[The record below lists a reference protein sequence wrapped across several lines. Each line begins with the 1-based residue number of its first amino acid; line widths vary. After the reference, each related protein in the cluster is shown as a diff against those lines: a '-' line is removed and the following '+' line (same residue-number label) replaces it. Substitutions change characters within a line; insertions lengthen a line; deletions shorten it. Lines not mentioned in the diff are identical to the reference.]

1 MGIDPKS
8 TELPMS
14 FLVCPQCHGFGYVLT
29 PSGNHVV
36 CTVCHNHHSVIGFI
50 NNDLLYWGKKISPA
64 AILEKKMERIVNAI
78 INTILII
85 VGIGGIAALMFRISD
100 LNAHNLPPELLF
112 TEPSSMVLIF
122 WISLLADLFIYYRI
136 ERSLEKI
143 PEITEDNKL
152 ANYTITGDINDWNYW
167 QTVDVHKK
175 IDASKYFKVRALN
188 LIDDAYILAEQ
199 YKHAEVRASHLLL
212 ALLTTDEVATI
223 FFRLEMNTSEFIE
236 ALKRVAEKENAK
248 DHYQHSPDFGAEI
261 RKAMLLAYGETRLQK
276 RRAVGI
282 VELLIGAVLADPLI
296 QDVLFDREID
306 MEKIRNLVFWNNLVE
321 EMMAGER
328 QRRRLARGKPK
339 TIMNRAMTARPTKY
353 LDSVSQDFTLMARGN
368 SFMAPIGRE
377 QEVSE
382 AFRVLQEGHSS
393 VMLVGPSGVGKSTI
407 LQGVANLMTAEN
419 VPGPLRDKRLV
430 VTDPGAIIAGA
441 SGIGGLEQK
450 MELIIQDIILAGNVI
465 WAIED
470 IHTLLG
476 AGSTGSSI
484 DIGKILMNYI
494 SQGYIKVIGT
504 TTTSEYQ
511 KYIEN
516 QQTFLRR
523 FQVVQIPELSI
534 QDTIKVLEGRAPYL
548 ESRYKVFFT
557 YDALDASATLSE
569 RFIQDRHLPAK
580 AVDILEESAVYAKEN
595 HPDRRTVSKADV
607 QQVMS
612 EKTNVA
618 ITAISESEAEKLLHM
633 EDILHERVIGQ
644 KEAID
649 AIGRALRRARE
660 DIRDMKRPIASLL
673 FLGPTG
679 VGKTETAKAIAE
691 AYFGNEA
698 NMIRFDMSEYQTPQ
712 SINKLIGDAGQQG
725 LLTEAVRTRPFGIV
739 LLDEFEKAHGDVVNL
754 FLQVMEDGRL
764 TDGTGRTSDFTNTM
778 IIATSNAGTSMIQK
792 EYAAGATSEGIREH
806 ILESDALT
814 EVFRPELLNRFDHI
828 AIFTP
833 LSPAELLE
841 VCELLLKALA
851 AQLQTK
857 GMTLQWTHEAV
868 TDLVQRGYDPVFGAR
883 PLRRLIQDTVQDA
896 IAKLLLSKK
905 LARRDVIQL
914 LPGGEVNVIKAEH
927 I

>member
-1 MGIDPKS
+1 MGVDPKA

-14 FLVCPQCHGFGYVLT
+14 FLECPQCNGFGYVLT
-29 PSGNHVV
+29 PAGNHVI
-36 CTVCHNHHSVIGFI
+36 CSVCHNKDSVIGFI
-50 NNDLLYWGKKISPA
+50 ENDLLYWGKKVSPA
-64 AILEKKMERIVNAI
+64 AILEKNIEQVVNSI
-78 INTILII
+78 INTALII
-85 VGIGGIAALMFRISD
+85 IGIAGIAALMFRIYD
-100 LNAHNLPPELLF
+100 LNAQNLALQELF
-112 TEPSSMVLIF
+112 VEPSGMILVF
-122 WISLLADLFIYYRI
+122 WISVLADLFIYYRI
-136 ERSLEKI
+136 ERSLEQI
-143 PEITEDNKL
+143 PEITAENKL
-152 ANYTITGDINDWNYW
+152 ANYKATGDINDWKYW
-167 QTVDVHKK
+167 ETVDIHKK
-175 IDASKYFKVRALN
+175 IDASKFFKIRALH
-188 LIDDAYILAEQ
+188 LIDEAYILAEQ
-199 YKHAEVRASHLLL
+199 HKHAEVRASHLLL
-212 ALLTTDEVATI
+212 ALMNTDEVGTV
-223 FFRLEMNTSEFIE
+223 FFRLEMDTADFI
-236 ALKRVAEKENAK
+236 AAINRVAEKENAK

-261 RKAMLLAYGETRLQK
+261 RKAMLLAYGETRMQN
-276 RRAVGI
+276 RGAVGV
-282 VELLIGAVLADPLI
+282 VELLIGVVLADPLI
-296 QDVLFDREID
+296 QDALFDRNID

-328 QRRRLARGKPK
+328 KRRRLARGKPK

-353 LDSVSQDFTLMARGN
+353 LDAASQDFTLMARSN
-368 SFMAPIGRE
+368 AFMAPIGRE
-377 QEVSE
+377 EEVSE

-407 LQGVANLMTAEN
+407 LQGIANLMTAEN

-430 VTDPGAIIAGA
+430 VTDPGAIISGA
-441 SGIGGLEQK
+441 AGIGGLEQK

-534 QDTIKVLEGRAPYL
+534 QDTIKVLEGRAPYI
-548 ESRYKVFFT
+548 EGRYKVYFT
-557 YDALDASATLSE
+557 YDALEASATLSE
-569 RFIQDRHLPAK
+569 KFIQDRYLPAK
-580 AVDILEESAVYAKEN
+580 AVDVLEESAVYAKEN
-595 HPDRRTVSKADV
+595 HPERHVVGKADV
-607 QQVMS
+607 QQIMS

-618 ITAISESEAEKLLHM
+618 ITAITESEAEKLLHM
-633 EDILHERVIGQ
+633 EDILHQRVIGQ
-644 KEAID
+644 VEAID

-698 NMIRFDMSEYQTPQ
+698 NMIRFDMSEYQSPQ
-712 SINKLIGDAGQQG
+712 TINKLIGAAGQAGQ
-725 LLTEAVRTRPFGIV
+725 LTEAVRTHPFGIV

-764 TDGTGRTSDFTNTM
+764 TDGNGRTADFTNTM
-778 IIATSNAGTSMIQK
+778 IIATSNAGTAMIQK
-792 EYAAGATSEGIREH
+792 EYQAGATSEGIREQ
-806 ILESDALT
+806 ILEGDVLT
-814 EVFRPELLNRFDHI
+814 SVFRPELLNRFDHI

-833 LSPAELLE
+833 LSPAELLQ
-841 VCELLLKALA
+841 VCELLLQALA
-851 AQLQTK
+851 KQLETK

-896 IAKLLLSKK
+896 IAKLLLGKK
-905 LARRDVIQL
+905 LARRDIIQL
-914 LPGGEVNVIKAEH
+914 LPDGEVNVIKAER

>member
-1 MGIDPKS
+1 MGIDPKA

-14 FLVCPQCHGFGYVLT
+14 FLECPQCHGFGYVLT
-29 PSGNHVV
+29 PSGNHIV
-36 CTVCHNHHSVIGFI
+36 CTVCHNKHSVVGFI
-50 NNDLLYWGKKISPA
+50 DNDVLYWGKKVSPA
-64 AILEKKMERIVNAI
+64 AILEKGIERVVNAI
-78 INTILII
+78 INTVLII
-85 VGIGGIAALMFRISD
+85 IGVAGVAALMFRISD
-100 LNAHNLPPELLF
+100 LSAQNLALEELF
-112 TEPSSMVLIF
+112 VEPSGMILVF
-122 WISLLADLFIYYRI
+122 WISVLADLFIYYRI
-136 ERSLEKI
+136 ERSLEQI
-143 PEITEDNKL
+143 PEITAENKL
-152 ANYTITGDINDWNYW
+152 ANFIPQGEINDWKYW
-167 QTVDVHKK
+167 ETVDIHKK
-175 IDASKYFKVRALN
+175 IDVSKFFKTRALN
-188 LIDDAYILAEQ
+188 LIDEAYILAEEF
-199 YKHAEVRASHLLL
+199 KHAEVRASHLLL
-212 ALLTTDEVATI
+212 VLMKTDEVATV
-223 FFRLEMNTSEFIE
+223 FFRLEMDTADFI
-236 ALKRVAEKENAK
+236 AAVRRVAEKENEK

-261 RKAMLLAYGETRLQK
+261 RKAMLLAYGETRLQE
-276 RRAVGI
+276 RRAVGV
-282 VELLIGAVLADPLI
+282 VELLIGVVLADPLI
-296 QDVLFDREID
+296 QDTLFDRNID

-328 QRRRLARGKPK
+328 TRRRLARGKPK
-339 TIMNRAMTARPTKY
+339 TIMNRAMTA
-353 LDSVSQDFTLMARGN
+353 SQDFTLMARGN

-377 QEVSE
+377 EEVSE

-407 LQGVANLMTAEN
+407 LQGIANLMTAEN

-430 VTDPGAIIAGA
+430 VTDPGAIISGA
-441 SGIGGLEQK
+441 AGIGGLEKK

-534 QDTIKVLEGRAPYL
+534 QDTIKVLEGRAPYI
-548 ESRYKVFFT
+548 EGRYKVYFT
-557 YDALDASATLSE
+557 YDALEAAATLSE
-569 RFIQDRHLPAK
+569 KFIQDRFLPAK
-580 AVDILEESAVYAKEN
+580 AVDIIEESAVYAKEN
-595 HPDRRTVSKADV
+595 HPESRMVGKVDV
-607 QQVMS
+607 QHIMS

-618 ITAISESEAEKLLHM
+618 MTAITESEAEKLLHM
-633 EDILHERVIGQ
+633 EDTLHERVIGQ
-644 KEAID
+644 VEAID
-649 AIGRALRRARE
+649 AISRALRRARE

-712 SINKLIGDAGQQG
+712 SINKLIGGAGQAGQ
-725 LLTEAVRTRPFGIV
+725 LTEAVRTKPFGIV

-764 TDGTGRTSDFTNTM
+764 TDGTGRTADFTNTM
-778 IIATSNAGTSMIQK
+778 IIATSNAGTAMIQEQYK
-792 EYAAGATSEGIREH
+792 AGATSEGIREQ
-806 ILESDALT
+806 ILEADVLT
-814 EVFRPELLNRFDHI
+814 SVFRPELLNRFDHI
-828 AIFTP
+828 AVFTP
-833 LSPAELLE
+833 LSPAELLQ
-841 VCELLLKALA
+841 VCELMLQALA
-851 AQLQTK
+851 KQLETK

-896 IAKLLLSKK
+896 IAKLLLGKK
-905 LARRDVIQL
+905 LARRDIIQL
-914 LPGGEVNVIKAEH
+914 LPDGEVNVIKAEH